1 MINNILTFVSFGAF
15 LLELLF
21 SSSFL
26 PRLLGYLCLRE
37 IDDELIDFC
46 IKTGRLYENST
57 YHNKDKHMLTLRHIG
72 YGIPNVDKTIHN
84 NEYRITIVTYII

>member
-26 PRLLGYLCLRE
+26 PRLLGV
-37 IDDELIDFC
+37 
-46 IKTGRLYENST
+46 N
-57 YHNKDKHMLTLRHIG
+57 
-72 YGIPNVDKTIHN
+72 
-84 NEYRITIVTYII
+84 